1 MSRVKASTSKK
12 IKQRVKEL
20 TAPTVVPGNTY
31 IFAPAG
37 RQQVERLVLEVTEKT
52 VKYMRPSGPTTC
64 QLTTFQRLYKLHGA
78 GVIEGEA
85 AKA

>member
-1 MSRVKASTSKK
+1 MSKRIKK
-12 IKQRVKEL
+12 L
-20 TAPTVVPGNTY
+20 AAPPVVPGNTY

-64 QLTTFQRLYKLHGA
+64 QLTTFQRLYKQHGA

-85 AKA
+85 VQP